1 MIRGEQMV
9 DIRDFGVVSP
19 TVLMLR
25 IYPDVVAG
33 LQIEAEIGSRPM
45 TASGRRTH
53 EEDGPMGLLLV
64 FAVGYVMGARAGSES
79 LDEVVDAV
87 HAIRESEEFHDL
99 VSALR
104 SHAAHS
110 LRGLATMLENEPA
123 SRRIEVSSTTDLL
136 DRVRLIVGR
145 R

>member
-1 MIRGEQMV
+1 
-9 DIRDFGVVSP
+9 
-19 TVLMLR
+19 
-25 IYPDVVAG
+25 
-33 LQIEAEIGSRPM
+33 
-45 TASGRRTH
+45 
-53 EEDGPMGLLLV
+53 MGMLLV
-64 FAVGYVMGARAGSES
+64 FAVGYVMGSRAGSES

-110 LRGLATMLENEPA
+110 LRGLATMLENDRQPTDQ
-123 SRRIEVSSTTDLL
+123 VSSTTDLL
-136 DRVRLIVGR
+136 ERVRVIVGR